1 MGRKEELRK
10 LEKTESVCLK
20 KLNRDL
26 PPGPVRGGG
35 GGADRTSKIKTI
47 HYPFLVLRLQTAVCT
62 CPWAPKTAGCK
73 IPMLFPIGLKTSKWL
88 KPWQQPWW
96 FLKIHNRKCNYPPPS
111 QAVHQKQRSHNREAR
126 AEANASVYPHIERL
140 CIFSFSNGGQEA
152 LPTAHT
158 GGRRL
163 KKEGADKMSPSS
175 QLYTMGIKNEW
186 KPSR

>member
-47 HYPFLVLRLQTAVCT
+47 HYPFLVLRLRTAVCT

-96 FLKIHNRKCNYPPPS
+96 FLKIHNRKCNYPPTLPGRSSKAAES
-111 QAVHQKQRSHNREAR
+111 QQ
-126 AEANASVYPHIERL
+126 
-140 CIFSFSNGGQEA
+140 GGQ
-152 LPTAHT
+152 
-158 GGRRL
+158 GRSKCQRL
-163 KKEGADKMSPSS
+163 SS
-175 QLYTMGIKNEW
+175 YRKTLHFLIL
-186 KPSR
+186 